1 MELIKARIK
10 GIAPIL
16 LHNGHLVDPRNPFT
30 KEIDA
35 AQKANKKN
43 KSDAAFEALANCEWL
58 GGLYTKS
65 PISFVREGTQVD
77 VTSDSEI
84 GVTGD
89 MICRSII
96 KSAGRKE
103 VAAFKAGV
111 IVEGFFPLMTGGKI
125 ATVKRLFK
133 NPAHYFTVAAKI
145 GTSKIMR
152 TRPRIDDWSATIE
165 VAYIPELVTKRDV
178 QDALVRSGSIVGIG
192 DWRPRFGRFAV
203 EF

>member
-1 MELIKARIK
+1 MEIIKAKIK
-10 GIAPIL
+10 GIAPL
-16 LHNGHLVDPRNPFT
+16 LTHNGWLVDPRNVFT

-35 AQKANKKN
+35 AQKSLKKN
-43 KSDAAFEALANCEWL
+43 RSDAAFEALANCEWL
-58 GGLYTKS
+58 GGLYTKT
-65 PISFVREGTQVD
+65 PIKFVRENNQVD
-77 VTSDSEI
+77 VTEDAEI
-84 GVTGD
+84 CVTGD

-103 VAAFKAGV
+103 VTAFKAGV
-111 IVEGFFPLMTGGKI
+111 IVDGMFSLTVGGKV
-125 ATVKRLFK
+125 AKVKTLFK

-145 GTSKIMR
+145 GQSKIMR
-152 TRPRIDDWSATIE
+152 TRPRFDDWSANIE
-165 VAYIPELVTKRDV
+165 VAYIAELVSKRDV

>member
-1 MELIKARIK
+1 METIKAKIK

-35 AQKANKKN
+35 AQKANKKD
-43 KSDAAFEALANCEWL
+43 KSDAAFDALANCEWL
-58 GGLYTKS
+58 GGLYTS
-65 PISFVREGTQVD
+65 QPISFSRESTKVE
-77 VTSDSEI
+77 VTTDAEI

-103 VAAFKAGV
+103 VTAFKAGV
-111 IVEGFFPLMTGGKI
+111 IVDGFFPLHVGGKV
-125 ATVKRLFK
+125 ATVKKAFQ
-133 NPAHYFTVAAKI
+133 NPAHYFTIAAKI
-145 GTSKIMR
+145 GQSKIMR
-152 TRPRIDDWSATIE
+152 TRPRFDDWSADIE
-165 VAYIPELVTKRDV
+165 IAYIPELVTRRDV
-178 QDALVRSGSIVGIG
+178 MDALVRSGSIVGIG